1 MVEVRFL
8 SLVAEHT
15 GTLRYTLK
23 VGGATTVRG
32 LIDALD
38 ELFPGIK
45 RLLLDDNGNL
55 KRNYDVFVNGRSV
68 DWLNGL
74 DTVVSDDD
82 VVTITFLA
90 IFGG

>member
-15 GTLRYTLK
+15 GTLRHTLK
-23 VGGATTVRG
+23 LGGATTVRG
-32 LIDALD
+32 LIDVLE

-45 RLLLDDNGNL
+45 RMVLDESGNL

-68 DWLNGL
+68 DWLRGL